1 MAELIGTGRC
11 PVGCGSAKARYTLSA
26 KKLAVGTCNACNCQV
41 FARSDRSDELLRAN
55 IVATGAPA
63 PAPEPSTA
71 PALAAPK
78 ADPQPQADPPAPPER
93 TFGWGLLK
101 GRAY

>member
-11 PVGCGSAKARYTLSA
+11 PVGCGSTKARYTLSA

-55 IVATGAPA
+55 IAAAPA
-63 PAPEPSTA
+63 PGPEPVVDKEPVPS
-71 PALAAPK
+71 
-78 ADPQPQADPPAPPER
+78 PAPVQSPPPVR
-93 TFGWGLLK
+93 TYGWGMLR
-101 GRAY
+101 GRPVA